1 MGLQCQR
8 GKHSSIRQRLV
19 PKCLFI
25 AELCKLLPILQLR
38 LAFFC
43 LRLNIFQFLL
53 YFSGQFCVFFTWAG
67 CMASSTL
74 TSSHYVFWY
83 NLPFTWSL
91 MYTFT
96 QCTQF
101 YTHLTFTFVNWF
113 YLAECPLALW
123 LASPPLQ
130 PPQRST
136 LDQDLQQEMFLD
148 AFTMLDIIT
157 IITILKVN

>member
-1 MGLQCQR
+1 MPFYCRTLQVIAYTPITL
-8 GKHSSIRQRLV
+8 SIFLSAFEHFLA
-19 PKCLFI
+19 PFI
-25 AELCKLLPILQLR
+25 
-38 LAFFC
+38 
-43 LRLNIFQFLL
+43 
-53 YFSGQFCVFFTWAG
+53 FSGQFCVFFTWAG
-67 CMASSTL
+67 YMASSTL